1 MNRYEPRSFSKP
13 NMGRT
18 DFQPNFNQD
27 DKDTVS
33 CKEEAWKPSEQT
45 YNAFRKRDADLCSH
59 NVRILLTV
67 NKAPH
72 SLRDLKEAS
81 LHSIETLERQLT
93 SLVASGVILEEDGK
107 FQINPN
113 YKGRR

>member
-45 YNAFRKRDADLCSH
+45 YIAFRKRDADLCNY
-59 NVRILLTV
+59 NVRILLTNYKV
-67 NKAPH
+67 PH
-72 SLRDLKEAS
+72 SLRDLKEAC
-81 LHSIETLERQLT
+81 LHNIETLEQQLT
-93 SLVASGVILEEDGK
+93 SLVASGQVLEEDGK